1 MNLSNSNVFTT
12 DYRSLPSGIGTI
24 EMANG
29 DLILVQ
35 SLDYTPEVLDDVYK
49 EIIII
54 QSDFE
59 NNFNKTSRMLTNVLK
74 RYNVEY
80 VYDFELI
87 YEIGDQDKDLPAG
100 YMTLDKFDELRKE
113 GSTC

>member
-1 MNLSNSNVFTT
+1 MNLSNRNTFTT
-12 DYRSLPSGIGTI
+12 DYRSLASGIGTI

-59 NNFNKTSRMLTNVLK
+59 NNWNKTSHMLINVLK

-87 YEIGDQDKDLPAG
+87 YESGDQDKDLPAG
-100 YMTLDKFDELRKE
+100 YMSLNKFVELRKI
-113 GSTC
+113 

>member
-1 MNLSNSNVFTT
+1 MNLSNKNIFTT
-12 DYRSLPSGIGTI
+12 DYRSLASGIGTI

-29 DLILVQ
+29 DLILIQ
-35 SLDYTPEVLDDVYK
+35 SLDHTPEVLDGIFK

-59 NNFNKTSRMLTNVLK
+59 NNWNKTSRMLTNVLK
-74 RYNVEY
+74 RHNVEY

-87 YEIGDQDKDLPAG
+87 YESGDQDKDLPAG
-100 YMTLDKFDELRKE
+100 YMTLDKFDKLRNV
-113 GSTC
+113 

>member
-1 MNLSNSNVFTT
+1 MNLSNSNIFST
-12 DYRSLPSGIGTI
+12 DYRSPPSGIGTI

-35 SLDYTPEVLDDVYK
+35 SLDHTPEVLDDVYK

-59 NNFNKTSRMLTNVLK
+59 NNWNKTSRMLTNVLK
-74 RYNVEY
+74 RHNVEY

-87 YEIGDQDKDLPAG
+87 YESGDQDKDLPAG
-100 YMTLDKFDELRKE
+100 YMTLDKFDKLRKV
-113 GSTC
+113 

>member
-1 MNLSNSNVFTT
+1 MNLSNSNVFAT

-35 SLDYTPEVLDDVYK
+35 SLDNTPEVLDDIFK
-49 EIIII
+49 EVIII

-59 NNFNKTSRMLTNVLK
+59 NNWNKTSRMLINILK
-74 RYNVEY
+74 RHDVKY

-87 YEIGDQDKDLPAG
+87 YESGAQDKDLPAG
-100 YMTLDKFDELRKE
+100 YMTLNKFEELRKI
-113 GSTC
+113 